1 VRVVFSSL
9 WRLHRAIFYLMGL
22 VLPVWA
28 TFRLYILSFVLTFV
42 LITTATCQLIS
53 SIPALQQQEQPDDDQ
68 VEEDAMQTDE
78 ASESEEED
86 SLQEELKDALRKFRK
101 EKGVLD
107 EPAKNDSS

>member
-1 VRVVFSSL
+1 
-9 WRLHRAIFYLMGL
+9 MGL

-53 SIPALQQQEQPDDDQ
+53 SIPALQQQEQVDDDDQ
-68 VEEDAMQTDE
+68 GEEDAMQTDE

-101 EKGVLD
+101 EKGAAA
-107 EPAKNDSS
+107 ESAHDSS